1 MMDIDR
7 ISKYK
12 LIRWHVLRI
21 NQWTICL
28 TDKMSTIKLS
38 IYYNTVPLQLS
49 QNTKYKNPFIVSF
62 QDLIQ
67 LKMSELAEFVA
78 AAIKDKVVL
87 ELIEENKKLKE
98 LLHVYNKLEVTGK
111 GASPVYICAK
121 QNLDG
126 MYEKMDDGKKNDTDK
141 DEILTLP
148 LKSLPDIEI
157 RMGGS
162 PIMPSLWE
170 NSWGFVE
177 EESSINFIFEEERAN
192 GKLSVELTV
201 VVEGWPEE
209 RWSSLERV
217 DPQKVFETLMHSIP
231 STDDMKVK
239 FVNIS
244 AKLTTSTSKA

>member
-1 MMDIDR
+1 
-7 ISKYK
+7 
-12 LIRWHVLRI
+12 
-21 NQWTICL
+21 
-28 TDKMSTIKLS
+28 
-38 IYYNTVPLQLS
+38 
-49 QNTKYKNPFIVSF
+49 
-62 QDLIQ
+62 
-67 LKMSELAEFVA
+67 MSELAELVA

-87 ELIEENKKLKE
+87 ELLEENKKLKE

-111 GASPVYICAK
+111 DGSPVYVCAK

-126 MYEKMDDGKKNDTDK
+126 MYAKVDDDRNDDANDK
-141 DEILTLP
+141 DEILSLP

-177 EESSINFIFEEERAN
+177 ESSINFLFEEERAN
-192 GKLSVELTV
+192 GKFSVELTA

-217 DPQKVFETLMHSIP
+217 DPQKVFDTLVHSLTL
-231 STDDMKVK
+231 TDDMKVK

-244 AKLTTSTSKA
+244 GKLTNSKA